1 MNGVRASIPSTA
13 EGEDVTPRD
22 LRTVWTP
29 HQPTMTQAQVAKSLG
44 ISRSMVYK
52 LETRAL
58 NKLRA
63 ALLGNNLPASNPTT
77 PNQERVE

>member
-1 MNGVRASIPSTA
+1 
-13 EGEDVTPRD
+13 
-22 LRTVWTP
+22 
-29 HQPTMTQAQVAKSLG
+29 MTQAQVAKSLG